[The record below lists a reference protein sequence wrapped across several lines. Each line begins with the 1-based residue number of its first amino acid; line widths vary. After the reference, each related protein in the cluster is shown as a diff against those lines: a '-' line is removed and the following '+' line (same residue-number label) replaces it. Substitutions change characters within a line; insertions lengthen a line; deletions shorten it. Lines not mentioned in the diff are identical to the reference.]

1 MSDTDIE
8 TSFIDRTFLER
19 IDDKLERLE
28 SMRPLPPAVLRRLNE
43 EMKLIHTY
51 HSNAI
56 EGNTLTLQETKVILE
71 DGITIGGKSLRE
83 HIEAGNTAKAFDLVE
98 ELAKGKVP
106 INHVSIQRLHEVV
119 MAGLVEDVGQY
130 RTRNVR
136 ITGAVKSPPD
146 WSKIILM
153 IDEMLEKLISD
164 KTHPIETASFLHHR
178 FVEIHPFTDGNGRVA
193 RLLTNLY
200 LMSRRYP
207 PLALRKEDRKKYY
220 SALRSADKGNLK
232 PFGQFIAR
240 AVDDSLTLYLSASGG
255 ADELTPLK
263 ELAVNTPYSQEY
275 LSLRA
280 RQGILD
286 AVKVGRIWYS
296 SRNAVERYLSEHG
309 KKESEQED

>member
-1 MSDTDIE
+1 MSDTD
-8 TSFIDRTFLER
+8 TSIIDSTFLER
-19 IDDKLERLE
+19 IDSKLERLE
-28 SMRPLPPAVLRRLNE
+28 SMRPLPLAVLRRLNE
-43 EMKLIHTY
+43 EMKLMHTY

-56 EGNTLTLQETKVILE
+56 EGNTLTLQETKIVLE
-71 DGITIGGKSLRE
+71 DGVTIGGKSLRE
-83 HIEAGNTAKAFDLVE
+83 HIEAGNTAKAFDLVA
-98 ELAKGKVP
+98 ELAKGDAP
-106 INHVSIQRLHEVV
+106 INHVSVQKLHEVV
-119 MAGLVEDVGQY
+119 TGGLVEDAGQY

-146 WSKIILM
+146 WSKVVRLIDKM
-153 IDEMLEKLISD
+153 IEELGSN

-207 PLALRKEDRKKYY
+207 PVTLRKEDRKKYY

-255 ADELTPLK
+255 ADELIPLK
-263 ELAVNTPYSQEY
+263 ELAENTPYSQEY

-286 AVKVGRIWYS
+286 AVKMGRIWYS
-296 SRNAVERYLSEHG
+296 SQNAVDRYISEHG
-309 KKESEQED
+309 IMKRDQEK